1 VGDLR
6 RRPRAVRQVVYGDV
20 PYTATA
26 EARLVNPD
34 GTLYAYATITCL
46 IFERAMR

>member
-1 VGDLR
+1 M
-6 RRPRAVRQVVYGDV
+6 RQVVYGDV

-26 EARLVNPD
+26 EARRRVNPD